1 MTLKKY
7 VLKKNDT
14 YGYVLKKRYT
24 YDNVVKKNDTY
35 QNHEIT
41 PVLHPQLTVPKMCV
55 SHPQLIFPQT
65 ENVRA
70 FVITQTGGR
79 RVHQDHFS
87 NPPRPTK
94 RLQKGKTFWNLCAMN
109 RRC

>member
-41 PVLHPQLTVPKMCV
+41 PVLHPQLTVPKNM
-55 SHPQLIFPQT
+55 
-65 ENVRA
+65 
-70 FVITQTGGR
+70 
-79 RVHQDHFS
+79 
-87 NPPRPTK
+87 K
-94 RLQKGKTFWNLCAMN
+94 
-109 RRC
+109 